1 MQYFHPILNR
11 HFGAGEA
18 FVLDENQYPSNWL
31 AVSTPDEISA
41 RGFVAV
47 TSSGSRGDD
56 RFYDNAEVLSGS
68 MLTITATPKPIE
80 QVKMLRLQEIA
91 DSRYAVETG
100 GVSFGGS
107 IINTE
112 RDSQA
117 MLSGALL
124 CVTRNPATIINW
136 KGDGGVWV
144 QLNKEAVE
152 AIADAVSNHV
162 QACFSAE
169 MVKCN
174 TLAALVTF
182 DDVVAFDPAVM
193 L

>member
-1 MQYFHPILNR
+1 
-11 HFGAGEA
+11 
-18 FVLDENQYPSNWL
+18 
-31 AVSTPDEISA
+31 
-41 RGFVAV
+41 
-47 TSSGSRGDD
+47 
-56 RFYDNAEVLSGS
+56 
-68 MLTITATPKPIE
+68 MLF
-80 QVKMLRLQEIA
+80 QEIA
-91 DSRYAVETG
+91 ESRYALETG
-100 GVSFGGS
+100 GVLFAGS
-107 IINTE
+107 VINTE

-169 MVKCN
+169 LVKCN
-174 TLAALVTF
+174 ALAALSAF
-182 DDVVAFDPAVM
+182 DEVVAFDPVVM